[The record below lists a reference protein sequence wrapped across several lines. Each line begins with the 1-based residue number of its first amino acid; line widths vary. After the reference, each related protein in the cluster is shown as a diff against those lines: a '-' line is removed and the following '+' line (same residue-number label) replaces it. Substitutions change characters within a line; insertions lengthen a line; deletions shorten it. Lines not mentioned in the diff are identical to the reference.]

1 MSSKITSRFPHA
13 RLGAFKNRFRFPG
26 VLLRPHSRQEDILI
40 TKWLASRSEEVAKY
54 GSALAAIGSLQSY
67 WGLIVTC
74 VWYVVLHS
82 FALHFTLRAK
92 RLEEMPVIVL
102 DAHHDER
109 SSRSKASP

>member
-1 MSSKITSRFPHA
+1 MNKITRRFPRA
-13 RLGAFKNRFRFPG
+13 QLSALKRRFGLPG
-26 VLLRPHSRQEDILI
+26 VMFRPHSRQEDILI

-102 DAHHDER
+102 DVHHDER
-109 SSRSKASP
+109 GARGKASP